1 MALVILLA
9 YGNLRGIRE
18 AGRVFAVPTYFFIV
32 NMVALMAAG
41 LYRAIDGSLH
51 AHAIVGQGTAG
62 NPTVHIGSVGSG
74 LLYGA
79 TIFVVLRAFASG
91 GSALT
96 GTEAISNG
104 VSIFRR
110 PESRNAR
117 ITMVLMAVILGSLVL
132 GVSPAGLGDPPG
144 ALRVGHAH
152 RHLPDRQ
159 VRLRHQRP
167 GQSSSTACSRRGRPS
182 SSSWPP
188 TPASPASP
196 SWPASPPSRIPTCP
210 AS

>member
-1 MALVILLA
+1 MILLA

-32 NMVALMAAG
+32 NMVVADGRRGSTGRSTAPSTPTPSSA
-41 LYRAIDGSLH
+41 RAPRR
-51 AHAIVGQGTAG
+51 TRRC
-62 NPTVHIGSVGSG
+62 HIGHPASG

-79 TIFVVLRAFASG
+79 THLRRPQAFASG

-117 ITMVLMAVILGSLVL
+117 ITMVMMAAILGSLVL
-132 GVSPAGLGDPPG
+132 GVSLLATVTHPVPYESGTPTVISQIAKFVYGTSGLGNLFYG
-144 ALRVGHAH
+144 
-152 RHLPDRQ
+152 
-159 VRLRHQRP
+159 
-167 GQSSSTACSRRGRPS
+167 CSRWAPR
-182 SSSWPP
+182 
-188 TPASPASP
+188 
-196 SWPASPPSRIPTCP
+196 
-210 AS
+210 